1 MHKQLNSEPEEETR
15 IVSRFIAET
24 DYDRLPQPITD
35 RVKKSILATIGIII
49 PASELMPDLKNA
61 IELHIEAGGKEES
74 TVLAYG
80 VKLPCWAAAFA
91 NGVRGHA
98 LDYADGHLEAVFRV
112 GISVIP
118 AALALAER
126 KRAVSG
132 RELITAVGVAE
143 EVLCRLGVSVARR
156 RNRKS
161 LGPWHCGILLGN
173 FGATAAAARMLN
185 LNADQTERAFGIAF
199 LQAGGTEVVTAPDS
213 NIRGMYAGF
222 VGETGVL
229 AALMAQR
236 GVLGPRGCLG
246 SRDGLFNVYL
256 QGAYDREALVENLGK
271 EFELINLSFK
281 PWPACA
287 LAHTYIDAM
296 LGLRSEHS
304 LQAEEIERIDV
315 FSGEMSWELCQ
326 PIDVAA
332 GKVPRTTNDA
342 KRSIPFNVAV
352 AALKGRVLFQDFTS
366 QGLRDPEVLKIAEKV
381 QRVAAP
387 EFDEESSSQKGNQL
401 PPGKVTVT
409 DRQGRTFTKKTDYPY
424 GHHLNPIKYD
434 DLVEKFRDCL
444 AYSPR
449 PIPEKD
455 REFVI
460 EKILH
465 LEEVADIREIL
476 KRLA

>member
-1 MHKQLNSEPEEETR
+1 MNKQLDSRLEEVTPT
-15 IVSRFIAET
+15 VSRFIAET
-24 DYDRLPQPITD
+24 EYDRLPGPITD
-35 RVKKSILATIGIII
+35 RIKKSILDTIGIII
-49 PASELMPDLKNA
+49 PASRFMPDLKHA
-61 IELHIEAGGKEES
+61 IDLHIEAGGKEES

-80 VKLPCWAAAFA
+80 VKLPCWAATFA

-98 LDYADGHLEAVFRV
+98 MDYADGHLEAVFRI
-112 GISVIP
+112 GISIIP
-118 AALALAER
+118 AALAVAER
-126 KRAVSG
+126 RGAVSG
-132 RELITAVGVAE
+132 KELITAVGVAE
-143 EVLCRLGVSVARR
+143 EFLCRLGVSVARR
-156 RNRKS
+156 RKS

-185 LNADQTERAFGIAF
+185 LTANQIDRAFGIAF
-199 LQAGGTEVVTAPDS
+199 LQAGGTVGTTAPDA

-222 VGETGVL
+222 VGKTGVL

-236 GVLGPRGCLG
+236 GLLGPRGCLG
-246 SRDGLFNVYL
+246 SPDGLFDVYF
-256 QGAYDREALVENLGK
+256 QGAYDREALVGNLGS

-287 LAHTYIDAM
+287 FAHPYIDAM
-296 LGLRSEHS
+296 LGLRSEHA
-304 LQAEEIERIDV
+304 LRAEEIEQIEV
-315 FSGEMSWELCQ
+315 FSGEMNKDLCR
-326 PIDVAA
+326 PIDPAT
-332 GKVPRTTNDA
+332 GSVPRTTNDA

-352 AALKGRVLFQDFTS
+352 AALKGKVSFQDFTPE
-366 QGLRDPEVLKIAEKV
+366 GLRDPKVLKVAQKV
-381 QRVAAP
+381 RWVPAP
-387 EFDEESSSQKGNQL
+387 EFDEESFTKKGNQL
-401 PPGKVTVT
+401 PPGKVAVT
-409 DRQGRTFTKKTDYPY
+409 DRQGRTFTKRTDYPY

-449 PIPEKD
+449 PIPEQD

-476 KRLA
+476 QRLA